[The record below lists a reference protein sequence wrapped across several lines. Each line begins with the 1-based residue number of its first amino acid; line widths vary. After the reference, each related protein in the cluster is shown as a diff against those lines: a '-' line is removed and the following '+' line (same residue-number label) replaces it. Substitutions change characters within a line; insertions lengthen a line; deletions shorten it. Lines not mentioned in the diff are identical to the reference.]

1 MLIAHMTIEKAE
13 EKLKEDNRE
22 LTMVRII
29 M

>member
-1 MLIAHMTIEKAE
+1 MSIAEKAE

-22 LTMVRII
+22 LTMVRI